1 GLNLQVDR
9 LVQLLVVVGAHRAVD
24 DQGSVDRTGVGDPG
38 DAPGREDL
46 QLPGLDCPVPLEGS
60 KAADGKA
67 EIGPLLGG
75 DTDLCLLI
83 DDLTYRS
90 DQLRLVPG
98 LLLGLEEHVVGVERR
113 VVREEY
119 APLALVKEL
128 LQIRAEKD
136 LRVGPQQY
144 ECVGSLEGG
153 QQDRRDIEPFLEG
166 TTGEHAVLLNEMLCE
181 RRVGDSS
188 GLIVL

>member
-1 GLNLQVDR
+1 TS
-9 LVQLLVVVGAHRAVD
+9 VVSSSFSSPR
-24 DQGSVDRTGVGDPG
+24 SGVHPYLHSF
-38 DAPGREDL
+38 PTR
-46 QLPGLDCPVPLEGS
+46 
-60 KAADGKA
+60 
-67 EIGPLLGG
+67 
-75 DTDLCLLI
+75 
-83 DDLTYRS
+83 RS
-90 DQLRLVPG
+90 SDLRLVPG
-98 LLLGLEEHVVGVERR
+98 LLLGLEEHAVGVERR

-153 QQDRRDIEPFLEG
+153 QQDRRDIERFLEG

-188 GLIVL
+188 GLIVLERGDRPEGVVEDR